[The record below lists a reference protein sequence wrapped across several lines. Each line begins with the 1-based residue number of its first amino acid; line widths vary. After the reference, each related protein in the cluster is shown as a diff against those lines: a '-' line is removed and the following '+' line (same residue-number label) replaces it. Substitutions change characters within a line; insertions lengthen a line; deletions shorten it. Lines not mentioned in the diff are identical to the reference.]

1 MSFALDERL
10 ARDTFVV
17 GDLPLS
23 RVLQMNDARWPW
35 LILVPRRAGAVELT
49 NLDAAD
55 RARLVEEATL
65 AARFL
70 KAHARAD
77 KINIGA
83 LGNVISQ
90 FHLHMVG
97 DPAWPGPV
105 WGHGVATPYDEAN
118 APALIEAARKA
129 LEISG
134 EVNAPPAAPSERPC
148 MSEHRLGAAGIRFAF
163 LIEPPF
169 CYRASDGA
177 VTGCD
182 VEVARHCLHT
192 IGVETIVFLET
203 EFPELLPGLANGRWD
218 MTTGLFVTD
227 ERRRLADFSR
237 PIWALPDGL
246 LVRSDNPHEIV
257 GYGTFA
263 RARPLRLAVVRD
275 QVQHRTALRLG
286 VGQDQIHLF
295 ETSPRRPRPSRPD
308 GRRVCQRGNGS
319 SRIFEP
325 QSVFAADRYRNSE

>member
-1 MSFALDERL
+1 
-10 ARDTFVV
+10 
-17 GDLPLS
+17 
-23 RVLQMNDARWPW
+23 
-35 LILVPRRAGAVELT
+35 
-49 NLDAAD
+49 
-55 RARLVEEATL
+55 
-65 AARFL
+65 
-70 KAHARAD
+70 
-77 KINIGA
+77 
-83 LGNVISQ
+83 
-90 FHLHMVG
+90 
-97 DPAWPGPV
+97 
-105 WGHGVATPYDEAN
+105 
-118 APALIEAARKA
+118 
-129 LEISG
+129 
-134 EVNAPPAAPSERPC
+134 

-182 VEVARHCLHT
+182 VEVARHCLHAV
-192 IGVETIVFLET
+192 GVETIVFLET
-203 EFPELLPGLANGRWD
+203 EFPELLPGLADGRWD

-263 RARPLRLAVVRD
+263 RAHPLRLAVVRD

-295 ETSPRRPRPSRPD
+295 ETFAEATAAVAAGMVDAYASVAMAHRGFLSLNPSSPLTVIEIP
-308 GRRVCQRGNGS
+308 
-319 SRIFEP
+319 
-325 QSVFAADRYRNSE
+325 NSEKASEQGAFAFSKSKSELGRAVDKVLAAYLGSADHRALMARFGFT